1 MADFKTPNLA
11 GTNAQFNS
19 VLSTFDSIKSEV
31 VSGLEA
37 EAADLVATLT
47 VSVVGDLVSKLGDLV
62 PEIPEL
68 PNVNLQS
75 EMSSLVNIDQST
87 LAGQLEFENKKAAL
101 EFQFGDGLTAGG
113 YDLDTL
119 TTNATAAKAA
129 ALTATTDI
137 TSATTALSDARGE
150 VTSSLDSAF
159 DASLK
164 LDRSNVPNPTAL
176 INDVSASTDSAV
188 AALSSQASS
197 FQSLTDARGAGTR
210 IQDVVPNFELPA
222 AGGVA
227 FEKASAVLQPTVDT
241 VKEEVSTVELNKKL
255 EEANVELE
263 KTLEEFERDTPKVL
277 PSSNAGAYAVTKKA
291 KKITITHIP
300 DEGTVS
306 SSAGEPKEFQED
318 GATVTST
325 QTTAENSVT
334 TVTTSGGGETILR
347 SNVTPHGFSRR
358 PTHKKERVTKSA
370 TKDSPSTIKTEIR
383 GWVDAVSQGSVEID
397 IITLSDK
404 PAKLIGVKGRKSG
417 SKGFKKIAA
426 AGSLSNSRLDRYSID
441 KNGRILIGWADSN
454 GNAPLEDGT
463 FANGIWT
470 RRTKYDAS
478 GAKKD
483 KITGKRDGAIYKIDY
498 QYNDNYD
505 PTFDGNEER
514 VKDKGSP
521 KQEDK
526 NKIDLILLN
535 KLIDDE
541 NKDYGASGVV
551 EGISVS
557 KAGIVNVDGGRLN
570 QREGVYK
577 HINGNQYT
585 VVTQA
590 GASYNITVDDL
601 FNEMISDAQD
611 QPDYDE
617 LTDF

>member
-11 GTNAQFNS
+11 GASPEFNE
-19 VLSTFDSIKSEV
+19 VLSKFDSIKGEV
-31 VSGLEA
+31 AAGLELDA
-37 EAADLVATLT
+37 SALASTLNT
-47 VSVVGDLVSKLGDLV
+47 SVVGDLKSKLGDLV

-75 EMSSLVNIDQST
+75 EMSSLVNIDQT
-87 LAGQLEFENKKAAL
+87 TVAGQLEFATKKAEL
-101 EFQFGDGLTAGG
+101 KTKFGDGLTAGG
-113 YDLDTL
+113 FDLDTL
-119 TTNATAAKAA
+119 TTNATAAQAA
-129 ALTATTDI
+129 ASTAASNL
-137 TSATTALSDARGE
+137 TSATSALASAKETA
-150 VTSSLDSAF
+150 TSSLDTAF

-164 LDRSNVPNPTAL
+164 YDRSNVPNPTKI
-176 INDVSASTDSAV
+176 INDLSASTTSAV
-188 AALSSQASS
+188 SALSSQASATTA
-197 FQSLTDARGAGTR
+197 LADAKGVATR

-241 VKEEVSTVELNKKL
+241 VKEEVSTVESNKKL
-255 EEANVELE
+255 EEDIKAKADEL
-263 KTLEEFERDTPKVL
+263 KEFERDTPKVL
-277 PSSNAGAYAVTKKA
+277 PTENKGAFAVATKA
-291 KKITITHIP
+291 KEVTITHTP
-300 DEGTVS
+300 DENADNNSIETTEVR
-306 SSAGEPKEFQED
+306 ED
-318 GATVTST
+318 GATIT
-325 QTTAENSVT
+325 T
-334 TVTTSGGGETILR
+334 TVTTASDGSQTITTTGGGETVIR
-347 SNVTPHGFSRR
+347 YNVAPHGFSRR
-358 PTHKKERVTKSA
+358 PTHKKERVTQSA

-426 AGSLSNSRLDRYSID
+426 AGSVSNSRLDRYSID

-454 GNAPLEDGT
+454 GNAPLADGT

-470 RRTKYDAS
+470 RRHQYDAT
-478 GAKKD
+478 GAKPD
-483 KITGKRDGAIYKIDY
+483 KITGKKDEFIYKVSY

-521 KQEDK
+521 KQDDK

-551 EGISVS
+551 EAISVKNS
-557 KAGIVNVDGGRLN
+557 ETADYRGTLVK
-570 QREGVYK
+570 QKTGVYK
-577 HINGNQYT
+577 HINGNEYT
-585 VVTQA
+585 VVTNVSSGDTA
-590 GASYNITVDDL
+590 NMDFLLSAMLD
-601 FNEMISDAQD
+601 DAQG
-611 QPDYDE
+611 QPNYDE
-617 LTDF
+617 LVE

>member
-1 MADFKTPNLA
+1 MADFKTPSLA
-11 GTNAQFNS
+11 GASPEFNE
-19 VLSTFDSIKSEV
+19 VLGKFDSIKGEV
-31 VSGLEA
+31 VAGLELDA
-37 EAADLVATLT
+37 SALAATLNT
-47 VSVVGDLVSKLGDLV
+47 SVLGDLTSKLKNLV
-62 PEIPEL
+62 PELPEL

-75 EMSSLVNIDQST
+75 EMSSLLDIDQGT
-87 LAGQLEFENKKAAL
+87 LAGQLEFATKQAELKTK
-101 EFQFGDGLTAGG
+101 FGEGLTAGG
-113 YDLDTL
+113 FDLDTL
-119 TTNATAAKAA
+119 VTSAESAQTA
-129 ALTATTDI
+129 ALTATSNL
-137 TSATTALSDARGE
+137 TSATSALASAKETA
-150 VTSSLDSAF
+150 TSSLDTAF

-164 LDRSNVPNPTAL
+164 YDRSNIPNPTA
-176 INDVSASTDSAV
+176 IVNDLTN
-188 AALSSQASS
+188 ASS
-197 FQSLTDARGAGTR
+197 SAISAISAEGVATSAFANAKGVATR

-241 VKEEVSTVELNKKL
+241 VKEDSSIVLSNPKLDEDIKAKADELK
-255 EEANVELE
+255 
-263 KTLEEFERDTPKVL
+263 EFVRDAPKVL
-277 PSSNAGAYAVTKKA
+277 PTENKGAYAVATKSKE
-291 KKITITHIP
+291 ITITHVP
-300 DEGTVS
+300 EEGEKDSTDVS
-306 SSAGEPKEFQED
+306 TEIRED
-318 GATVTST
+318 GATIT
-325 QTTAENSVT
+325 T
-334 TVTTSGGGETILR
+334 TVTTASDGSQKITTTGGGETVIR
-347 SNVTPHGFSRR
+347 YNVAPHGFSRR
-358 PTHKKERVTKSA
+358 PTHKKEKVTKSA
-370 TKDSPSTIKTEIR
+370 TKDSPSTIKTETKTWTDSD
-383 GWVDAVSQGSVEID
+383 GNSGTVEID

-417 SKGFKKIAA
+417 SKGFNKIAA
-426 AGSLSNSRLDRYSID
+426 AGSVSNSRLDRYSID

-454 GNAPLEDGT
+454 GNAPLADGT
-463 FANGIWT
+463 FANGIWVK
-470 RRTKYDAS
+470 RTKYDAS

-541 NKDYGASGVV
+541 NNPYPSGVV

-557 KAGIVNVDGGRLN
+557 KAGIVNVDGDRLN

-590 GASYNITVDDL
+590 GAAAKITIDDL
-601 FNEMISDAQD
+601 FIAMLDDAQD
-611 QPDYDE
+611 QPDFDK
-617 LTDF
+617 LTE